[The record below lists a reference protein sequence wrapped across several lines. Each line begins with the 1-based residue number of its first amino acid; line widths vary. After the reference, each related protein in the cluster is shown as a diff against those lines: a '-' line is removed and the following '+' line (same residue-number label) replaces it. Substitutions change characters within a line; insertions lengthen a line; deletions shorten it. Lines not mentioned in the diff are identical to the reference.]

1 MKDVA
6 AWYDKCAAMRRAPPS
21 VALLRALLA
30 GIPLA
35 ALSIAIPLVNRI
47 EPRIF
52 GLPFLL
58 SWIIMWVLFTPGFLW
73 TIGRLERR
81 W

>member
-1 MKDVA
+1 M
-6 AWYDKCAAMRRAPPS
+6 
-21 VALLRALLA
+21 LRALLVA
-30 GIPLA
+30 IPIA
-35 ALSIAIPLVNRI
+35 AMTVAVPLVNRI

-58 SWIIMWVLFTPGFLW
+58 WWLIVWVLLAPVFLW

>member
-1 MKDVA
+1 M
-6 AWYDKCAAMRRAPPS
+6 
-21 VALLRALLA
+21 LRALLVA
-30 GIPLA
+30 IPIA
-35 ALSIAIPLVNRI
+35 AMTVAVPLVNRI

-58 SWIIMWVLFTPGFLW
+58 WWLIVWVLLAPVFLW
-73 TIGRLERR
+73 AIGRLERR

>member
-1 MKDVA
+1 M
-6 AWYDKCAAMRRAPPS
+6 
-21 VALLRALLA
+21 LRALLA
-30 GIPLA
+30 AIPIA
-35 ALSIAIPLVNRI
+35 AMTVVVPLVNRI

-58 SWIIMWVLFTPGFLW
+58 WWIIVWVLLAPAFLW

>member
-1 MKDVA
+1 MQTP
-6 AWYDKCAAMRRAPPS
+6 MRF
-21 VALLRALLA
+21 LLA
-30 GIPLA
+30 GIPIV
-35 ALSIAIPLVNRI
+35 ALTFAVPFVNRI

-58 SWIIMWVLFTPGFLW
+58 AWIAWWVLVTPVFVWG
-73 TIGRLERR
+73 IGRVERR

>member
-1 MKDVA
+1 
-6 AWYDKCAAMRRAPPS
+6 MRPAPPS
-21 VALLRALLA
+21 VALLLRALLA
-30 GIPLA
+30 AIPLA
-35 ALSIAIPLVNRI
+35 ALSIAVPLVNRV

-58 SWIIMWVLFTPGFLW
+58 SWIVAWVVLTPGFLW

>member
-1 MKDVA
+1 
-6 AWYDKCAAMRRAPPS
+6 MRPAPPS
-21 VALLRALLA
+21 DALLLRALLA
-30 GIPLA
+30 AIPLA
-35 ALSIAIPLVNRI
+35 ALSVAIPLVNRV

-58 SWIIMWVLFTPGFLW
+58 CWIVAWVLLTPAFVW
-73 TIGRLERR
+73 TIGRLERH